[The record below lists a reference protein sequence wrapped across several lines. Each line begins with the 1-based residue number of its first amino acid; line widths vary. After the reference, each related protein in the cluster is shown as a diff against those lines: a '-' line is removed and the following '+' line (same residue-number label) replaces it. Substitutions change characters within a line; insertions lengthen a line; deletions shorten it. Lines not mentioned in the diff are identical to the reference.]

1 VASSKA
7 GDGTKHRKLRLVQET
22 ADQLRDLILTQA
34 PETQIGSLT
43 EVAHMLN
50 VGIVT
55 VQQAARILE
64 HEGLLAVRRGPGG
77 GYYGT
82 RPDESA
88 LERMMASYMRVHGFG
103 YREALEMLSFLDC
116 EIIPAAAL
124 CNDESLRKAMRGL
137 HERVDSCDTPERRI
151 DLECELRNALFG
163 MVDRPLIEF
172 LSRATTHQYTGPP
185 STRLFLGDEDVA
197 VWKFCRRR
205 IMQAVLQQ
213 DEALARF
220 EAERYRQEV
229 LLRLRASEQQTS

>member
-22 ADQLRDLILTQA
+22 AERLRDLILAQA